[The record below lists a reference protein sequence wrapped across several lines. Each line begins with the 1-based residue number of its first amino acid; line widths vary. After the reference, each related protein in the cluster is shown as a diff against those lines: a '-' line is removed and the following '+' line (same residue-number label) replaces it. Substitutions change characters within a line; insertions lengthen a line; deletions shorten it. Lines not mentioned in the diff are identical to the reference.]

1 MTAYKDDN
9 LVANLKMAQKA
20 HSIKETPQQ
29 PTPQVTQ
36 QVQQTVQPQP
46 QQINNQIQN
55 NVETVEF

>member
-29 PTPQVTQ
+29 QPTPQVTQ
-36 QVQQTVQPQP
+36 QVQQ
-46 QQINNQIQN
+46 INNQIPN